1 MKIYTANDLA
11 NQLGVTPQTITR
23 NAGLHGIGVKVSSV
37 WMFQQSDIRKMRI
50 VLDDNYKRDFARMG
64 RAAMAKRWHGKEV

>member
-1 MKIYTANDLA
+1 MKVYTASQLA
-11 NQLGVTPQTITR
+11 KQLGVTAQTITR
-23 NAGLHGIGVKVSSV
+23 NAALHGIGVKVSSV
-37 WMFQQSDIRKMRI
+37 WLFQQSDIRKMRL